1 MRKLNMFTLA
11 VVALTGFSAGSK
23 GDSEAKPAASEGNEA
38 PPAPVT
44 GTTPMTKLSDGQI
57 AGILGTVDDGE
68 IEQARVAL
76 TKATNPEVRTF
87 ANHMVEE
94 HTQSKQD
101 AAKLGLT
108 PAESPKAKELQQA
121 GAKMLAQLN
130 AADANNFDITYID
143 GQIEQH
149 SQVLSLIKDQLLPA
163 VNQPAL
169 REHLNKARG
178 MVDQHLTHA
187 RQLKK

>member
-1 MRKLNMFTLA
+1 MLNVFTLA
-11 VVALTGFSAGSK
+11 VVAIGGVGACSK
-23 GDSEAKPAASEGNEA
+23 GATEPQPAASEGNEA
-38 PPAPVT
+38 PPVPAT

-57 AGILGTVDDGE
+57 AGILASVDDGE
-68 IEQARVAL
+68 VEQARLAV

-87 ANHMVEE
+87 ANHMIEE
-94 HTQSKQD
+94 HTKSKQD
-101 AAKLGLT
+101 AAQLGLT

-121 GAKMLAQLN
+121 GAKMLSQLN
-130 AADANNFDITYID
+130 AADANNFDITYVD

-149 SQVLSLIKDQLLPA
+149 SEVLTLIKDQLLPA

-169 REHLNKARG
+169 REHLNKARS